1 MGVVVALQDV
11 GPCRKELTIEVP
23 APAVEAE
30 TQRVTQ
36 EYSRQAR
43 VPGFRR
49 GKVPAGVLRKRFR
62 KEIEQEVLDR
72 LLPRYWKQA
81 EAEKAL
87 DLLVAPELGSVDFE
101 EGKPL
106 KFVATVEVRPEI
118 AVSPERQFELPEAE
132 VLAGDA
138 EVDEVL
144 DQMRTQVAPWKVVE
158 RSAVRGDRVRI
169 RMRERFGDPAPDSG
183 GETDSVEPAAPQTQP
198 EGDEVAFE
206 VGDPR
211 VWDEITLALTGM
223 AAGQRNT
230 FSRQEPTPP
239 AEGPEEPAA
248 PAPRHFD
255 FEVLGVEER
264 DLPPLDDAL
273 AKQLTG
279 LETVDELR
287 ARLRERILAD
297 KRARLRR
304 AREQALLGQLVDRH
318 PLTLPERVVDQE
330 VRNLLEDYA
339 SSFQRRG
346 VDPNN
351 AGVNWGELARELR
364 PQAERNV
371 HARLV
376 LDAVGT
382 ADGIEVTEPELESAL
397 RALGRA
403 ERKSPLQVRRALD
416 EAGTLPNLRRQLLR
430 DKTMRHLLGEPVE
443 APAPPDH
450 DHDHGHGHDHD
461 HGHEHDHDHDPDR
474 G

>member
-1 MGVVVALQDV
+1 
-11 GPCRKELTIEVP
+11 
-23 APAVEAE
+23 
-30 TQRVTQ
+30 
-36 EYSRQAR
+36 
-43 VPGFRR
+43 
-49 GKVPAGVLRKRFR
+49 
-62 KEIEQEVLDR
+62 
-72 LLPRYWKQA
+72 
-81 EAEKAL
+81 
-87 DLLVAPELGSVDFE
+87 
-101 EGKPL
+101 
-106 KFVATVEVRPEI
+106 
-118 AVSPERQFELPEAE
+118 
-132 VLAGDA
+132 
-138 EVDEVL
+138 
-144 DQMRTQVAPWKVVE
+144 
-158 RSAVRGDRVRI
+158 
-169 RMRERFGDPAPDSG
+169 
-183 GETDSVEPAAPQTQP
+183 
-198 EGDEVAFE
+198 
-206 VGDPR
+206 

-230 FSRQEPTPP
+230 FSRQDPAPP
-239 AEGPEEPAA
+239 AEGSEEPVV

-287 ARLRERILAD
+287 TRVRERILAD

-318 PLTLPERVVDQE
+318 PLTLPERVVDHE

-346 VDPNN
+346 VDPNT
-351 AGVNWGELARELR
+351 AGVNWGELAGELR

-443 APAPPDH
+443 APAPSDHDH
-450 DHDHGHGHDHD
+450 DHDHGHDHEHGHDHD
-461 HGHEHDHDHDPDR
+461 HDHEHDHDHDPDR
-474 G
+474 GRAFEPPTQEPTAC